1 VNRAVTGRLP
11 SGTEQTI
18 SRSFPGSGRRRKK
31 GTIMVPGALVR
42 IGRSLGIAAA
52 DEGLRESYEDA
63 ALVSAAQAGNADAY
77 GTLVDKY
84 HHKVFGIVYRMCGP
98 SDADDITQEVFVRAL
113 TALRK
118 FQFQGEAS
126 FRTWLYR
133 IAINACINELR
144 RRKRRQTIEGPSLD
158 QDIETESGS
167 ISRTPPDTSRLPEKM
182 LEQQE
187 LCHRVHE
194 VLLTL
199 TPKHRAVLTL
209 VDLQGMDYEEAAR
222 TVGCPLGTLKSRVAR
237 ARDAFGAKFR
247 RYMNE

>member
-1 VNRAVTGRLP
+1 ML
-11 SGTEQTI
+11 SGGKRGPIPAFAE
-18 SRSFPGSGRRRKK
+18 K

-42 IGRSLGIAAA
+42 IGRSLGLGAA
-52 DEGLRESYEDA
+52 DEAIRETGEDA
-63 ALVSAAQAGNADAY
+63 ALVSSAQAGSADAF
-77 GTLVDKY
+77 GVLVDKY
-84 HHKVFGIVYRMCGP
+84 HHKVFGIVYRMCGA
-98 SDADDITQEVFVRAL
+98 SDAEDITQEVFVRAL

-144 RRKRRQTIEGPSLD
+144 RRKRRQNVEGPSLD
-158 QDIETESGS
+158 EDIETDSGT
-167 ISRTPPDTSRLPEKM
+167 ICRVAPDVSRLPQKM

-187 LCHRVHE
+187 LRERVHE
-194 VLLTL
+194 VLSTM

-209 VDLQGMDYEEAAR
+209 VDLQGMDYEEAAK

-237 ARDAFGAKFR
+237 AREAFGLKFR
-247 RYMNE
+247 RYMND

>member
-1 VNRAVTGRLP
+1 
-11 SGTEQTI
+11 
-18 SRSFPGSGRRRKK
+18 
-31 GTIMVPGALVR
+31 MVPGALVR
-42 IGRSLGIAAA
+42 IGRSLGIAAV
-52 DEGLRESYEDA
+52 DEGFREGCEDA
-63 ALVSAAQAGNADAY
+63 ALVSAAQTGSADAY

-84 HHKVFGIVYRMCGP
+84 HNKVFGIVYRMCGP
-98 SDADDITQEVFVRAL
+98 SEADDITQEVFVRAL

-144 RRKRRQTIEGPSLD
+144 RRKRRQNVEGPSLD
-158 QDIETESGS
+158 EDIETASGS
-167 ISRTPPDTSRLPEKM
+167 IGRTAPDVSRLPDKM
-182 LEQQE
+182 LERQE
-187 LCHRVHE
+187 LCNRVHE

-199 TPKHRAVLTL
+199 SPKHRAVLTL

-237 ARDAFGAKFR
+237 ARDAFGAKFK
-247 RYMNE
+247 RYMVE